1 MPGQGKYTNYSDKIP
16 GPDQGGTSAG
26 KLTFLSKLFPG
37 GPKLD
42 IKTVIDAAK
51 KFLTPAVQDTPDL
64 SFPGQKV
71 NLNFADAPSLS
82 DVKFKN
88 PGDPSTPFTPDVR
101 SPGSAVAAD
110 QLGDTSTDSIQTNL
124 IPVAGDPGV
133 NVNDFAPNYVP
144 GGPGTGTKSPS
155 ATSTQVSSKVLGE
168 NLPAST
174 GIDGS
179 GGEIYK

>member
-1 MPGQGKYTNYSDKIP
+1 MPGQGKYTNYSDGIP
-16 GPDQGGTSAG
+16 DAAHGGTSQE

-42 IKTVIDAAK
+42 IQSVIAAAK
-51 KFLTPAVQDTPDL
+51 KFLTPSVQTTPDL
-64 SFPGQKV
+64 SFPGQNV
-71 NLNFADAPSLS
+71 SLDFAGAPSLS

-101 SPGSAVAAD
+101 SPGSAVPAD

-124 IPVAGDPGV
+124 VPVSGDPGV

-144 GGPGTGTKSPS
+144 GGPGTGTKSPD
-155 ATSTQVSSKVLGE
+155 ATSTQISSKTLGE
-168 NLPAST
+168 TLPAST